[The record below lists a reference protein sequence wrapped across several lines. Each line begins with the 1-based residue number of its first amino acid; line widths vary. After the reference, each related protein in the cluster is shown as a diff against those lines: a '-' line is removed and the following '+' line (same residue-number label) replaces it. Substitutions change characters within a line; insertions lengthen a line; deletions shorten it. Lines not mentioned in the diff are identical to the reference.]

1 MEFVMHHFFS
11 KRRMLALALAIPFA
25 GCSAQNMSALPSGG
39 APAAAAQRA
48 PVPASISAFLYVL
61 NAGGSSSSGS
71 WSSSG
76 SGTLNEYRIGR
87 PRLLNSIGN
96 GINGPRALTFD
107 GKGNVYIVNDG
118 GGSSSSWSGSGGS
131 VTEYVGHG
139 TQLLRTITRGI
150 NGPVADAIDP
160 RGNLYVANDGGSSS
174 SSSSSSSDG
183 SVTVYHGGHFRLID
197 TITDGIF
204 GPRALAFDGTG
215 HLYVLN
221 TASGPSSSS
230 SSSSSSGGSVTIYD
244 SARRLIGTLSGMSAP
259 VAMAVDPAGD
269 VMVANAG
276 SSSSSSGSTSGSVVV
291 FAAGSS
297 SPTATITDGISNPR
311 ALALDGSGNL
321 YVANV
326 SGGSSSSSSS
336 SAGGSVTIYGAG
348 STTPALA
355 ITDGIGEPDS
365 LAIAPNGWLYVGNVA
380 GSSSS
385 SSSSSG
391 GDVQVYLPGHA
402 SARYTITR
410 GIDVPVALGIN

>member
-1 MEFVMHHFFS
+1 MEFVMQHFFS
-11 KRRMLALALAIPFA
+11 NRRALALALAIPFA
-25 GCSAQNMSALPSGG
+25 GCSAQNMSALPGGG
-39 APAAAAQRA
+39 APAALAQRTS
-48 PVPASISAFLYVL
+48 VPASISAFLYVL
-61 NAGGSSSSGS
+61 NAGGSNSSGS
-71 WSSSG
+71 WSSSA

-107 GKGNVYIVNDG
+107 GKGNVYVVNDG
-118 GGSSSSWSGSGGS
+118 GGGSSSGSSGS

-139 TQLLRTITRGI
+139 TQLLHTITRGL
-150 NGPVADAIDP
+150 NSPVADAIDA
-160 RGNLYVANDGGSSS
+160 RGNLYVANAGGSSS
-174 SSSSSSSDG
+174 SSSSSSSEG

-204 GPRALAFDGTG
+204 GPRALAFDGNG

-221 TASGPSSSS
+221 ASSGPSSSS

-244 SARRLIGTLSGMSAP
+244 SARRLIGTLSSGLSAP

-276 SSSSSSGSTSGSVVV
+276 SSSSSSGGTSGSVVV

-297 SPTATITDGISNPR
+297 SPTGTITDGISNPR
-311 ALALDGSGNL
+311 ALALDGSNNL
-321 YVANV
+321 YVANA

-336 SAGGSVTIYGAG
+336 SAGGSVTIYATG
-348 STTPALA
+348 STSPELT

-365 LAIAPNGWLYVGNVA
+365 LAIAPNGWLFVSNVA

-391 GDVQVYLPGHA
+391 GDVQVYLPGNA

-410 GIDVPVALGIN
+410 GIDDPVALGTN